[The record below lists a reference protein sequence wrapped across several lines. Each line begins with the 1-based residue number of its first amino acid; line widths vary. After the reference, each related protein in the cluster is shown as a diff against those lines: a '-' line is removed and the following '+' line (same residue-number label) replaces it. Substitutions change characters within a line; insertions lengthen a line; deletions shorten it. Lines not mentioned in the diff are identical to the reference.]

1 MATSTDRYA
10 DASRPDVDIAA
21 AMQTE
26 MQVLAKALS
35 VDSLAKSLQ
44 VHPGLS
50 SVPQYATLLDKLREQ
65 CAISRV
71 AADFHNAT
79 SNIGLTVG
87 DVMSA
92 LLTAVSH
99 AYAFTPANVPNTTHE
114 HLAAISPQLPMWC
127 DAQQFNQAFQALDS
141 LSQRTLDAR
150 PVDLKTVEHAI
161 EILRDIGDTCGELLS
176 ASTTVKPT
184 STWETTT
191 QLAWNFGPTMLFS
204 PPPTPEQA
212 NSPTPP
218 RKRNITPLA
227 SATSR
232 AAKAAFESAAPDNHV
247 PTPNTANIANNNG
260 VNSLVNAAVNAV
272 PVQTAPRLQNM
283 FFAPYLVDDDPLQ
296 QLMGPN
302 PMAQEHQ
309 VVPPSP
315 TRRGGGGPRMAP
327 IEDEWGG
334 LQFKERPPGFRVVMC
349 RHMDA
354 KGKCKKAGTCTFAH
368 TQADLEK
375 FRALYIPT
383 ERCNFGAKCGKT
395 ACRYSHS
402 PAEQHRAIR
411 IYVQNCIA
419 AVKNAQ

>member
-1 MATSTDRYA
+1 MAA
-10 DASRPDVDIAA
+10 AGEVMFRPDSEIAA

-35 VDSLAKSLQ
+35 VDSVAKSL
-44 VHPGLS
+44 VAHPGLAS
-50 SVPQYATLLDKLREQ
+50 IPQFTTLLEKLRDQ
-65 CAISRV
+65 CAISRISS
-71 AADFHNAT
+71 DFHSTT

-87 DVMSA
+87 DIMSA

-114 HLAAISPQLPMWC
+114 HLAAIVPQLPLWC
-127 DAQQFNQAFQALDS
+127 DGQQFSTSFHTLDGF
-141 LSQRTLDAR
+141 SQRTLDAR
-150 PVDLKTVEHAI
+150 PVDLQTVENAL
-161 EILRDIGDTCGELLS
+161 EVLRSISDTCGELLS
-176 ASTTVKPT
+176 VSSTTKPT

-212 NSPTPP
+212 NSPTQP
-218 RKRNITPLA
+218 RKRSSHAAPLTTA
-227 SATSR
+227 NAR
-232 AAKAAFESAAPDNHV
+232 AAKAAFESTPDS
-247 PTPNTANIANNNG
+247 TPQA
-260 VNSLVNAAVNAV
+260 S
-272 PVQTAPRLQNM
+272 RLQSM
-283 FFAPYLVDDDPLQ
+283 FFAPFVVDEDPLQ
-296 QLMGPN
+296 IASVTGD
-302 PMAQEHQ
+302 HQ
-309 VVPPSP
+309 VPPSP
-315 TRRGGGGPRMAP
+315 PRRHVGPRVVAQAAE
-327 IEDEWGG
+327 EDQWGG

-368 TQADLEK
+368 TQNDLEK

-402 PAEQHRAIR
+402 PTEQHRAIR
-411 IYVQNCIA
+411 IYVQNCIN
-419 AVKNAQ
+419 AVKGAQ